1 MCTRVHSTHARAL
14 HAYAVVEPRFVTE
27 GKKTIEKNEFITL
40 PFPSE
45 SPSNENIDDSP
56 PV

>member
-1 MCTRVHSTHARAL
+1 MCSRVHSSHELTL

-56 PV
+56 PG

>member
-14 HAYAVVEPRFVTE
+14 HAYAVVELRFVTE

-56 PV
+56 PG

>member
-1 MCTRVHSTHARAL
+1 MLSKFHSTHARTL
-14 HAYAVVEPRFVTE
+14 HACAVEEPRFVTE

-56 PV
+56 PG